1 MARHHFG
8 SHTINVL
15 SFFLNHLLLY
25 ILESCLL
32 GHGVLSRY
40 TTVSESNLLNLSKGD
55 YTRDD
60 S

>member
-8 SHTINVL
+8 SHTIKCSV
-15 SFFLNHLLLY
+15 FFSKSSPV